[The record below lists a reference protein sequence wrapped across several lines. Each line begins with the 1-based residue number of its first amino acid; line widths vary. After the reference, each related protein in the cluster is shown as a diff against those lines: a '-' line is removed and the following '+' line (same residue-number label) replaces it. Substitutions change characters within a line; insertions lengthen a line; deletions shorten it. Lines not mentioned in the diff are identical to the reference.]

1 MKSIENGIILIQM
14 KNITKTLSRLA
25 ASTIPLGILI
35 LLVFSLT
42 PKAYVIPN
50 LSSNPLYTET
60 IHPLTQKL
68 IEEQKLKINEKVQAV
83 LLEEQ
88 IQREIA
94 KVKSFFESYGAVM
107 TGYEEILVRKA
118 HECGGDYRV
127 LVGIAGNESGLG
139 RIPYNLYNPYGY
151 LDGMT
156 YSSWEESLNKLSCV
170 ISQRFVKPCGVDLQ
184 CIINKYGGPDTDQ
197 AKWIRNVSWFMNQVT
212 L

>member
-1 MKSIENGIILIQM
+1 MKRLRNGIIRVQM
-14 KNITKTLSRLA
+14 NKITKTVSKLA
-25 ASTIPLGILI
+25 AATIPLGILI
-35 LLVFSLT
+35 LLVLSLT
-42 PKAYVIPN
+42 PKAYVIPD
-50 LSSNPLYTET
+50 LSSNPLYADAL
-60 IHPLTQKL
+60 HPLTQKL
-68 IEEQKLKINEKVQAV
+68 IDDEKIKINAKVQAV

-88 IQREIA
+88 IQKEIT
-94 KVKSFFESYGAVM
+94 KVRSFFESYGAVM

-139 RIPYNLYNPYGY
+139 RIPYNLYNPFGY

-170 ISQRFVKPCGVDLQ
+170 ISQRFIKPCGVDLQ